1 MGFRCLAKPET
12 IQKEKGKMIK
22 LAASDIDGTLVPEGT
37 NELNADIYEV
47 IRELQKKGILFAA
60 ASGRHYSSMRYL
72 FDEIAEDI
80 FFVTENG
87 SCVLK
92 NEEIISM
99 TYIPPETAEAIV
111 KYLHSRGV
119 TEIILSTPETLY
131 TESPFEEFHKGLRE
145 LHIKVEVVKDLLPY
159 CKKTNKIAV
168 YQQEEPEK
176 MEKALQERFGEMLN
190 VVKAGTFWIDCMDK
204 KADKGIALGRL
215 QEKLHITRAETMA
228 FGDNCNDIGMIKQAG
243 ESYAVAN
250 AHPALKAAA
259 KYEAPSYQEDGVL
272 RTLKEKLLAESDK

>member
-1 MGFRCLAKPET
+1 
-12 IQKEKGKMIK
+12 MIK

-47 IRELQKKGILFAA
+47 IRRLQEKGVLFAA

-72 FDEIAEDI
+72 FNEIADDI

-92 NEEIISM
+92 NDRIISV
-99 TYIPPETAEAIV
+99 TYIPAETAEAIV
-111 KYLHSRGV
+111 RYLHSRGE

-131 TESPFEEFHKGLRE
+131 TESPRKEFQDGLRA
-145 LHIKVEVVKDLLPY
+145 LHIHLKVVPDLLPY

-168 YQQEEPEK
+168 YRQENPE
-176 MEKALQERFGEMLN
+176 ELEEELQKRFGEALN
-190 VVKAGTFWIDCMDK
+190 VVKAGTCWIDCMDK
-204 KADKGIALGRL
+204 TADKGIALRRL
-215 QEKLHITRAETMA
+215 QETLHITKAETMA

-259 KYEAPSYQEDGVL
+259 RYVAPSYREDGVL
-272 RTLKEKLLAESDK
+272 RTLKEKVLAEDGK

>member
-1 MGFRCLAKPET
+1 
-12 IQKEKGKMIK
+12 MIK

-37 NELNADIYEV
+37 NELNEDIYGV
-47 IRELQKKGILFAA
+47 IRRLQEKGILFAA

-72 FDEIAEDI
+72 FDAIAEDI
-80 FFVTENG
+80 YFITENG

-92 NEEIISM
+92 NEEIVSV
-99 TYIPPETAEAIV
+99 TYIPPETAEAMV
-111 KYLHSRGV
+111 RYLRSLGI

-131 TESPFEEFHKGLRE
+131 TESPDREFQKGLRA
-145 LHIKVEVVKDLLPY
+145 LHINLEVVEDLLPY

-168 YQQEEPEK
+168 YQQNKPEELEA
-176 MEKALQERFGEMLN
+176 ELQKRFGETLN
-190 VVKAGTFWIDCMDK
+190 VVKAGTYWIDCMDK
-204 KADKGIALGRL
+204 TADKGIALHRI
-215 QEKLHITRAETMA
+215 QEALHITKAETMA

-259 KYEAPSYQEDGVL
+259 RYEAPSYREDGVL
-272 RTLKEKLLAESDK
+272 RTLKEKVLA

>member
-1 MGFRCLAKPET
+1 
-12 IQKEKGKMIK
+12 MIK

-99 TYIPPETAEAIV
+99 T
-111 KYLHSRGV
+111 
-119 TEIILSTPETLY
+119 
-131 TESPFEEFHKGLRE
+131 
-145 LHIKVEVVKDLLPY
+145 
-159 CKKTNKIAV
+159 
-168 YQQEEPEK
+168 
-176 MEKALQERFGEMLN
+176 
-190 VVKAGTFWIDCMDK
+190 
-204 KADKGIALGRL
+204 
-215 QEKLHITRAETMA
+215 
-228 FGDNCNDIGMIKQAG
+228 
-243 ESYAVAN
+243 
-250 AHPALKAAA
+250 
-259 KYEAPSYQEDGVL
+259 
-272 RTLKEKLLAESDK
+272 